1 MSGFGKAITAILGI
15 IALLACLL
23 TIAILGYTAVN
34 GDFKK
39 VKTNDTGA
47 PDEGQSIDVVIEV
60 TPLPTIIPDI
70 DPNASTV
77 PVSVAVDPNHIHTY
91 TETIVTPASCTEPG
105 LIKYTCT
112 CGDSY
117 TVDILAKGHIPGD
130 WETVLEPTDTTTGY
144 RVQKC
149 IYCDEVL
156 SKEILPATGSGTT
169 TNPDGTTTA
178 HQHLYVA
185 TVEREATC
193 TMAGLRKL
201 TCECGS
207 FYTETIPALGHVAA
221 DWETVDAAAV
231 GVPGTEQ
238 RKCTVCG
245 ATLDLRSVP
254 ALQPSPSAS
263 ASASANSTSGTSSP
277 AASGTA
283 SGSASPGSSSSP
295 QASAT
300 PSPTPHTHKFQS
312 YVVTP
317 ATCTEKG
324 VRSFVCSCGS
334 SYAETIE
341 LDLNNHHFVATF
353 VPATETQQG
362 YTIYTC
368 SRCNYSY
375 KDNYVMPLSGAV
387 PFVDESNKNRT
398 TTSDN
403 SGSTSGTNTTNQ

>member
-1 MSGFGKAITAILGI
+1 MSGLGKAITAILGI

-23 TIAILGYTAVN
+23 TIGILGYSAVN
-34 GDFKK
+34 GNFKK
-39 VKTNDTGA
+39 VNVNETGA
-47 PDEGQSIDVVIEV
+47 PEENETIDVVVDV
-60 TPLPTIIPDI
+60 TPLPTIIPEI
-70 DPNASTV
+70 DPSVTTV
-77 PVSVAVDPNHIHTY
+77 PVSAGIDPNHIHTY
-91 TETIVTPASCTEPG
+91 NEEIITPASCTQPG
-105 LIKYTCT
+105 LIKYTCS

-130 WETVLEPTDTTTGY
+130 WETVVEPTNTESGY

-169 TNPDGTTTA
+169 VNPDGTSST

-185 TVEREATC
+185 TTEREPTC

-207 FYTETIPALGHVAA
+207 FYTETIPALGHVAK

-231 GVPGTEQ
+231 GVNGTEQ
-238 RKCTVCG
+238 RVCAVCG
-245 ATLDLRSVP
+245 AVLDLRSVP

-263 ASASANSTSGTSSP
+263 ASSSASASGSPAST

-283 SGSASPGSSSSP
+283 TTSSPGASASKASP
-295 QASAT
+295 S

-375 KDNYVMPLSGAV
+375 KDNYVMPLNGGV
-387 PFVDESNKNRT
+387 PFVDESNKNRPT
-398 TTSDN
+398 T
-403 SGSTSGTNTTNQ
+403 GSTSDSTSNTNNTNQ

>member
-23 TIAILGYTAVN
+23 TIGILGYTAVK
-34 GDFKK
+34 GDFNKIDL
-39 VKTNDTGA
+39 NDKNDPGNGNEIA
-47 PDEGQSIDVVIEV
+47 IVDV
-60 TPLPTIIPDI
+60 TPLPTIIPEI
-70 DPNASTV
+70 DPNVTTV
-77 PVSVAVDPNHIHTY
+77 PVSVQADPNHIHNY
-91 TETIVTPASCTEPG
+91 IETVVEPATCTQPG
-105 LIKYTCT
+105 LIKYECN

-117 TVDILAKGHIPGD
+117 TVDILAKGHIPDD
-130 WETVLEPTDTTTGY
+130 WEVVVEPTETQSGY

-149 IYCDEVL
+149 IYCDEIL
-156 SKEILPATGSGTT
+156 SKEILPATGSG
-169 TNPDGTTTA
+169 NGTSGNGTSSS

-207 FYTETIPALGHVAA
+207 FYTEIIPALGHVAK
-221 DWETVDAAAV
+221 DWDVIEEATATTVGNEARVCA
-231 GVPGTEQ
+231 
-238 RKCTVCG
+238 VCG
-245 ATLDLRSVP
+245 AILDMRSIAQIV
-254 ALQPSPSAS
+254 PSPSPQSSAS
-263 ASASANSTSGTSSP
+263 ASASAGTSAT

-283 SGSASPGSSSSP
+283 STASKSGEKAASPSP
-295 QASAT
+295 A
-300 PSPTPHTHKFQS
+300 PTPHTHKYQS

-324 VRSFVCSCGS
+324 VRSYVCTCGS
-334 SYAETIE
+334 SYAETID

-375 KDNYVMPLSGAV
+375 KDNYVMPLNDGV
-387 PFVDESNKNRT
+387 PFVDESNKNRPGQSNQST
-398 TTSDN
+398 DSGNTS
-403 SGSTSGTNTTNQ
+403 SGNVSAGN